1 MVRASSKKATGV
13 ARGTAAA
20 RPAAPRT
27 GRAGAGPA
35 SEDPAA
41 RVVTKALVRA
51 ATALEVQQKELA
63 AIVGV
68 SDATVSRMFK
78 TGRPIAP
85 TSKEGELALL
95 FLRVYRSI
103 DAILGGNQESCRRWL
118 HARNEHVGGVPLA
131 RMRTVEGLVHV
142 AEYLDAMRGKV

>member
-1 MVRASSKKATGV
+1 M
-13 ARGTAAA
+13 A
-20 RPAAPRT
+20 RPAGKKPVSAARSATAPRA
-27 GRAGAGPA
+27 GRAPGPA
-35 SEDPAA
+35 GEDPAA

-51 ATALEVQQKELA
+51 ATALEVPQKDLA

-78 TGRPIAP
+78 AGRPIDPA
-85 TSKEGELALL
+85 SKEGELALL

-118 HARNEHVGGVPLA
+118 HAGNAHVGGVPLS
-131 RMRTVEGLVHV
+131 RMRSVEGLVHV

>member
-1 MVRASSKKATGV
+1 MARATTK
-13 ARGTAAA
+13 RAAS
-20 RPAAPRT
+20 APRGAAGPRAVPRS
-27 GRAGAGPA
+27 GRAAGPA

-51 ATALEVQQKELA
+51 AAALEVQQKDLA

-78 TGRPIAP
+78 SGRPITP

-103 DAILGGNQESCRRWL
+103 DAILGGNQESCRSWL
-118 HARNEHVGGVPLA
+118 HAPNAHVGGVPLA

>member
-1 MVRASSKKATGV
+1 MARPSAKKAVSAT
-13 ARGTAAA
+13 RGAATPRA
-20 RPAAPRT
+20 ASRSPGPAA
-27 GRAGAGPA
+27 
-35 SEDPAA
+35 ENPAA

-51 ATALEVQQKELA
+51 ATALEVQQKDLA

-78 TGRPIAP
+78 SGRPIDPA
-85 TSKEGELALL
+85 SKEGELALL

-118 HARNEHVGGVPLA
+118 HAGNAHVGGVPLS
-131 RMRTVEGLVHV
+131 RMRSVEGLVHV

>member
-1 MVRASSKKATGV
+1 M
-13 ARGTAAA
+13 
-20 RPAAPRT
+20 
-27 GRAGAGPA
+27 
-35 SEDPAA
+35 
-41 RVVTKALVRA
+41 VTKALVRA
-51 ATALEVQQKELA
+51 AVALEVQQKDLA

-78 TGRPIAP
+78 SGRPIAP

-103 DAILGGNQESCRRWL
+103 DAILGGNQESCKRWI
-118 HARNEHVGGVPLA
+118 HAANTHVGGVPLA
-131 RMRTVEGLVHV
+131 RMRSVEGLVHV